1 MARLRL
7 EADLIFDDGDPA
19 AQQTYD
25 ALVALAPALRTIPGA
40 RGVTPSRVALHL
52 CHHDEEDGGACEPLS
67 AWEVG

>member
-40 RGVTPSRVALHL
+40 RGVTSSRVALHR
-52 CHHDEEDGGACEPLS
+52 CRHDEENGGPCDPLES
-67 AWEVG
+67 WEAS